1 MHIEIWIT
9 SGGMK
14 MNANPNVA
22 QVASLVSDASRAAI
36 LTVLLDGRYHPA
48 SELAYM
54 AKIKPQTASFHLSKM
69 VAANLVTVEQQ
80 GRHRYYGIQN
90 QEVAQIMETLLS
102 ITPPVEIRS
111 LNQASETEA
120 IRQAR
125 TCYDHLA
132 GSLGIQLTNSL
143 LSAGV
148 ISETENQFTVTE
160 KGEEFFK
167 AFQIDLEQVKRK
179 RRAFTHRCLD
189 WSERRHHLAGALGH
203 ALLERLLELNWIQRL
218 PRTRAITIMP
228 EGKKGFKETFQIDM
242 E

>member
-1 MHIEIWIT
+1 
-9 SGGMK
+9 
-14 MNANPNVA
+14 MNANSNIA

-54 AKIKPQTASFHLSKM
+54 ANIKPQTASFHLSKM

-111 LNQASETEA
+111 LNQAAENEA
-120 IRQAR
+120 LRQAR

-132 GSLGIQLTNSL
+132 GKLGIQLTNSL

-148 ISETENQFTVTE
+148 LSEVEDQFTVTE
-160 KGEEFFK
+160 KGEDFFK
-167 AFQIDLEQVKRK
+167 AFQVDLGRVKRK
-179 RRAFTHRCLD
+179 RRSFTHRCLD

-203 ALLERLLELNWIQRL
+203 ALLERLLELHWIQRV
-218 PRTRAITIMP
+218 PSTRAIKVTP
-228 EGKKGFKETFQIDM
+228 EGKKGLQEIFHIDV

>member
-1 MHIEIWIT
+1 MY
-9 SGGMK
+9 
-14 MNANPNVA
+14 ANPNA
-22 QVASLVSDASRAAI
+22 ALVASLVSDASRAAI

-90 QEVAQIMETLLS
+90 QEVAQVMETLLS
-102 ITPPVEIRS
+102 ITPSVEIRS

-132 GSLGIQLTNSL
+132 GNLGIQLTNSL

-148 ISETENQFTVTE
+148 ISEVEDQYMVTE
-160 KGEEFFK
+160 KGENFFK
-167 AFQIDLEQVKRK
+167 EFQIDLSRVKRQ
-179 RRAFTHRCLD
+179 RRSFAHRCLD

-203 ALLERLLELNWIQRL
+203 ALLERLLELHWIQRV
-218 PRTRAITIMP
+218 PRTRAIQITP
-228 EGKKGFKETFQIDM
+228 EGKEGLKETFHIDM

>member
-1 MHIEIWIT
+1 MY
-9 SGGMK
+9 
-14 MNANPNVA
+14 ANPNA
-22 QVASLVSDASRAAI
+22 ALVASIVSEASRAAI

-90 QEVAQIMETLLS
+90 QEVAQVMETLLS
-102 ITPPVEIRS
+102 ITPSVEIRS

-132 GSLGIQLTNSL
+132 GNLGIQLTNSL

-148 ISETENQFTVTE
+148 ISEAEDQYTVTE
-160 KGEEFFK
+160 KGEDFFK
-167 AFQIDLEQVKRK
+167 AFQIDLGRVKRK
-179 RRAFTHRCLD
+179 RRSFAHRCLD

-203 ALLERLLELNWIQRL
+203 ALLERLLELQWIQRV
-218 PRTRAITIMP
+218 PRTRAIQITP
-228 EGKKGFKETFQIDM
+228 EGKKGLKETFHIDM

>member
-1 MHIEIWIT
+1 
-9 SGGMK
+9 
-14 MNANPNVA
+14 MNANSNIA

-54 AKIKPQTASFHLSKM
+54 ANIKPQTASFHLSKM

-111 LNQASETEA
+111 LNQAAENEA
-120 IRQAR
+120 LRQAR

-132 GSLGIQLTNSL
+132 GKLGIQLTNSL

-148 ISETENQFTVTE
+148 LSEVEDHYTVTE
-160 KGEEFFK
+160 KGEDFFK
-167 AFQIDLEQVKRK
+167 AFQVDLGRVKRK
-179 RRAFTHRCLD
+179 RRSFTHRCLD

-203 ALLERLLELNWIQRL
+203 ALLERLLELHWIQRV
-218 PRTRAITIMP
+218 PSTRAIKITP
-228 EGKKGFKETFQIDM
+228 EGKKGLQEIFHIDV

>member
-1 MHIEIWIT
+1 
-9 SGGMK
+9 
-14 MNANPNVA
+14 MNANSNIA

-54 AKIKPQTASFHLSKM
+54 ANIKPQTASFHLSKM

-111 LNQASETEA
+111 LNQAAENEA
-120 IRQAR
+120 LRQAR

-132 GSLGIQLTNSL
+132 GKLGIQLTNSL

-148 ISETENQFTVTE
+148 LSEVEDHYTVTE
-160 KGEEFFK
+160 KGEDFFK
-167 AFQIDLEQVKRK
+167 AFQVDLGRVKRK
-179 RRAFTHRCLD
+179 RRSFTQRCLD

-203 ALLERLLELNWIQRL
+203 ALLERLLELHWIQRVSS
-218 PRTRAITIMP
+218 TRAIKITP
-228 EGKKGFKETFQIDM
+228 EGKKGLKEIFHIDV

>member
-1 MHIEIWIT
+1 
-9 SGGMK
+9 
-14 MNANPNVA
+14 MNANSNIA
-22 QVASLVSDASRAAI
+22 QVASLISDASRAAI

-54 AKIKPQTASFHLSKM
+54 ANIKPQTASFHLSKM

-111 LNQASETEA
+111 LNQAAENEA
-120 IRQAR
+120 LRQAR

-132 GSLGIQLTNSL
+132 GKLGIQLTNSL

-148 ISETENQFTVTE
+148 LSEVEDHYTVTE

-167 AFQIDLEQVKRK
+167 AFQVDLGRVKRK
-179 RRAFTHRCLD
+179 RRSFTHRCLD

-203 ALLERLLELNWIQRL
+203 ALLERLLELHWIQRV
-218 PRTRAITIMP
+218 PNTRAIKITP
-228 EGKKGFKETFQIDM
+228 EGKKGLQEIFHIDV

>member
-1 MHIEIWIT
+1 
-9 SGGMK
+9 
-14 MNANPNVA
+14 MNANSNIA

-111 LNQASETEA
+111 LNQAAENEA
-120 IRQAR
+120 LRQAR

-132 GSLGIQLTNSL
+132 GKLGIQLTNSL

-148 ISETENQFTVTE
+148 LSEVEDQFTVTE
-160 KGEEFFK
+160 KGEDFFK
-167 AFQIDLEQVKRK
+167 AFQVDLGRVKRK
-179 RRAFTHRCLD
+179 RRSFTHRCLD

-203 ALLERLLELNWIQRL
+203 ALLERLLELHWIQRV
-218 PRTRAITIMP
+218 PSTRAIKVTP
-228 EGKKGFKETFQIDM
+228 EGKKGLQEIFHIDV

>member
-1 MHIEIWIT
+1 
-9 SGGMK
+9 
-14 MNANPNVA
+14 MNANSNIA

-54 AKIKPQTASFHLSKM
+54 ANIKPQTASFHLSKM

-111 LNQASETEA
+111 LNQAAENEA
-120 IRQAR
+120 LRQAR

-132 GSLGIQLTNSL
+132 GKLGIQLTNSL

-148 ISETENQFTVTE
+148 LSEVEDQFTVTE
-160 KGEEFFK
+160 KGEDFFK
-167 AFQIDLEQVKRK
+167 AFQVDLGRVKR
-179 RRAFTHRCLD
+179 RRRSFTHRCLD

-203 ALLERLLELNWIQRL
+203 ALLERLLELHWIQRV
-218 PRTRAITIMP
+218 PSTRAIKVTP
-228 EGKKGFKETFQIDM
+228 EGKKGLQEIFHIDA

>member
-1 MHIEIWIT
+1 
-9 SGGMK
+9 

-69 VAANLVTVEQQ
+69 VAANLVTVDEQ
-80 GRHRYYGIQN
+80 GRHRYYGIRN
-90 QEVAQIMETLLS
+90 QEVAQILETLLS

-111 LNQASETEA
+111 LNQATEHEA

-143 LSAGV
+143 LNAGV
-148 ISETENQFTVTE
+148 VSETENQFTVTE
-160 KGEEFFK
+160 KGEVFFK

-179 RRAFTHRCLD
+179 RRSFTHRCLD

-218 PRTRAITIMP
+218 PRTRAITITS
-228 EGKKGFKETFQIDM
+228 EGKKGLKETFQIDM

>member
-1 MHIEIWIT
+1 
-9 SGGMK
+9 
-14 MNANPNVA
+14 MNANSNIA

-111 LNQASETEA
+111 LNQAAENEA
-120 IRQAR
+120 LRQAR

-132 GSLGIQLTNSL
+132 GKLGIQLTNSL

-148 ISETENQFTVTE
+148 LSEVGDQFTVTE
-160 KGEEFFK
+160 KGEDFFK
-167 AFQIDLEQVKRK
+167 AFQVDLRRVKRK
-179 RRAFTHRCLD
+179 RRSFTHRCLD

-203 ALLERLLELNWIQRL
+203 ALLERLLELHWIQRV
-218 PRTRAITIMP
+218 PSTRAIKITP
-228 EGKKGFKETFQIDM
+228 EGKKGLQEIFHIDV

>member
-1 MHIEIWIT
+1 
-9 SGGMK
+9 
-14 MNANPNVA
+14 MNASSNIA

-102 ITPPVEIRS
+102 IAPPVKIRS
-111 LNQASETEA
+111 LNQAAENEA
-120 IRQAR
+120 LRQAR

-132 GSLGIQLTNSL
+132 GKLGIQLTNSL

-148 ISETENQFTVTE
+148 ISEVGDQYTVTE
-160 KGEEFFK
+160 KGEDFFK
-167 AFQIDLEQVKRK
+167 VFQVDLSRVKRK
-179 RRAFTHRCLD
+179 RRSFTHRCLD

-203 ALLERLLELNWIQRL
+203 ALLERLLELHWIQRV
-218 PRTRAITIMP
+218 PSTRAIKITP
-228 EGKKGFKETFQIDM
+228 EGKKGLQEIFHIDV

>member
-1 MHIEIWIT
+1 
-9 SGGMK
+9 
-14 MNANPNVA
+14 MNANSNIA

-54 AKIKPQTASFHLSKM
+54 ANIKPQTASFHLSKM

-111 LNQASETEA
+111 LNQAAENEA
-120 IRQAR
+120 LRQAR

-132 GSLGIQLTNSL
+132 GKLGIQLTNSL

-148 ISETENQFTVTE
+148 LSEVEDQFTVTE
-160 KGEEFFK
+160 KGEDFFK
-167 AFQIDLEQVKRK
+167 AFQVDLVRVKRK
-179 RRAFTHRCLD
+179 RRSFTHRCLD

-203 ALLERLLELNWIQRL
+203 ALLERLLELHWIQRV
-218 PRTRAITIMP
+218 PSTRAIKITP
-228 EGKKGFKETFQIDM
+228 EGKKGLQEIFHIDVD
-242 E
+242 

>member
-1 MHIEIWIT
+1 
-9 SGGMK
+9 
-14 MNANPNVA
+14 MNANSNIA

-54 AKIKPQTASFHLSKM
+54 ANIKPQTASFHLSKM

-102 ITPPVEIRS
+102 ISPPVEIRS
-111 LNQASETEA
+111 LNQAVENEA
-120 IRQAR
+120 LRQAR

-132 GSLGIQLTNSL
+132 GKLGIQLTNSL

-148 ISETENQFTVTE
+148 LSEEGDQFTVTE
-160 KGEEFFK
+160 KGEDFFK
-167 AFQIDLEQVKRK
+167 AFQVDLSRVKRK
-179 RRAFTHRCLD
+179 RRSFTHRCLD

-203 ALLERLLELNWIQRL
+203 ALLERLLELHWIQRV
-218 PRTRAITIMP
+218 PSTRAIKITP
-228 EGKKGFKETFQIDM
+228 EGKKGLQEVFHIDV

>member
-1 MHIEIWIT
+1 
-9 SGGMK
+9 
-14 MNANPNVA
+14 MNANSNIA

-54 AKIKPQTASFHLSKM
+54 ANIKPQTASFHLSKM

-102 ITPPVEIRS
+102 ITPPAEIRS
-111 LNQASETEA
+111 LNQAAENEA
-120 IRQAR
+120 LRQAR

-132 GSLGIQLTNSL
+132 GKLGIQLTNSL

-148 ISETENQFTVTE
+148 LSEVEDQFTVTE
-160 KGEEFFK
+160 KGEGFFK
-167 AFQIDLEQVKRK
+167 AFQVDLCRVKRK
-179 RRAFTHRCLD
+179 RRSFTHRCLD

-203 ALLERLLELNWIQRL
+203 ALLERLLELHWIQRV
-218 PRTRAITIMP
+218 PNTRAIKITP
-228 EGKKGFKETFQIDM
+228 EGKKGLQEIFHIDA

>member
-1 MHIEIWIT
+1 
-9 SGGMK
+9 

-69 VAANLVTVEQQ
+69 VAANLVTVEEQ
-80 GRHRYYGIQN
+80 GRHRYYGIRN
-90 QEVAQIMETLLS
+90 QEVAQILETLLS
-102 ITPPVEIRS
+102 ITPPVQIRS
-111 LNQASETEA
+111 LNQATEHEA

-143 LSAGV
+143 LNAGV
-148 ISETENQFTVTE
+148 ISEMENQFTVTE

-179 RRAFTHRCLD
+179 RRSFTHRCLD

-218 PRTRAITIMP
+218 PRTRAITITP
-228 EGKKGFKETFQIDM
+228 EGKKGLKETFQIDM

>member
-1 MHIEIWIT
+1 
-9 SGGMK
+9 

-69 VAANLVTVEQQ
+69 VAANLVTVEEQ
-80 GRHRYYGIQN
+80 GRHRYYGIRN
-90 QEVAQIMETLLS
+90 QEVAQILETLLS

-111 LNQASETEA
+111 LNQATEHEA

-143 LSAGV
+143 LNAGV

-160 KGEEFFK
+160 KGEVFFK

-179 RRAFTHRCLD
+179 RRSFTHRCLD

-218 PRTRAITIMP
+218 PRTRAITITP
-228 EGKKGFKETFQIDM
+228 EGKKGLKETFQIDM

>member
-1 MHIEIWIT
+1 
-9 SGGMK
+9 

-69 VAANLVTVEQQ
+69 VAANLVTVEEQ
-80 GRHRYYGIQN
+80 GRHRYYGIRN
-90 QEVAQIMETLLS
+90 QEVAQILETLLS

-111 LNQASETEA
+111 LNQATEHEA

-143 LSAGV
+143 LNAGV
-148 ISETENQFTVTE
+148 ISDTENQFTVTE
-160 KGEEFFK
+160 KGEVFFK

-179 RRAFTHRCLD
+179 RRSFTHRCLD

-218 PRTRAITIMP
+218 PRTRAITITP
-228 EGKKGFKETFQIDM
+228 EGKKGLKETFQIDM

>member
-1 MHIEIWIT
+1 
-9 SGGMK
+9 
-14 MNANPNVA
+14 MNANSNIA

-54 AKIKPQTASFHLSKM
+54 ANIKPQTASFHLSKM

-111 LNQASETEA
+111 LNQAAENEA
-120 IRQAR
+120 LRQAR

-132 GSLGIQLTNSL
+132 GKLGIQLTNSL

-148 ISETENQFTVTE
+148 LSEVEDQFTVTE
-160 KGEEFFK
+160 KGEDFFK
-167 AFQIDLEQVKRK
+167 AFQVDLGRVKR
-179 RRAFTHRCLD
+179 RRRSFTHRCLD

-203 ALLERLLELNWIQRL
+203 ALLERLLELHWIQRV
-218 PRTRAITIMP
+218 PSTRAIKVTP
-228 EGKKGFKETFQIDM
+228 EGKKGLQEIFHIDV

>member
-1 MHIEIWIT
+1 
-9 SGGMK
+9 
-14 MNANPNVA
+14 MNANSNIA

-54 AKIKPQTASFHLSKM
+54 ANIKPQTASFHLSKM

-111 LNQASETEA
+111 LNQVAENEA
-120 IRQAR
+120 LRQAR

-132 GSLGIQLTNSL
+132 GKLGIQLTNSL
-143 LSAGV
+143 LSAGSYPKWKIIIRLQKKERTFSRHFRSIWAV
-148 ISETENQFTVTE
+148 LSANAALSHNDAWI
-160 KGEEFFK
+160 G
-167 AFQIDLEQVKRK
+167 VK
-179 RRAFTHRCLD
+179 D
-189 WSERRHHLAGALGH
+189 
-203 ALLERLLELNWIQRL
+203 
-218 PRTRAITIMP
+218 AITWPGHWDMP
-228 EGKKGFKETFQIDM
+228 C
-242 E
+242 

>member
-1 MHIEIWIT
+1 
-9 SGGMK
+9 
-14 MNANPNVA
+14 MNANSNIA

-54 AKIKPQTASFHLSKM
+54 ANIKPQTASFHLSKM

-111 LNQASETEA
+111 LNQAVENEA
-120 IRQAR
+120 LRQAR

-132 GSLGIQLTNSL
+132 GKLGIQLTNSL

-148 ISETENQFTVTE
+148 LSEEGDQFTVTE
-160 KGEEFFK
+160 KGEDFFK
-167 AFQIDLEQVKRK
+167 AFQVDLGRVKRK
-179 RRAFTHRCLD
+179 RRSFTHRCLD

-203 ALLERLLELNWIQRL
+203 ALLERLLELHWIQRV
-218 PRTRAITIMP
+218 PSTRAIKITP
-228 EGKKGFKETFQIDM
+228 EGKKGLQEIFHIDV

>member
-1 MHIEIWIT
+1 
-9 SGGMK
+9 
-14 MNANPNVA
+14 MNANSNIA

-54 AKIKPQTASFHLSKM
+54 ANIKPQTASFHLSKM

-111 LNQASETEA
+111 LNQAAENEA
-120 IRQAR
+120 LRQAR

-132 GSLGIQLTNSL
+132 GKLGIQLTNSL
-143 LSAGV
+143 LSAGSYPKWK
-148 ISETENQFTVTE
+148 IIIRLQ
-160 KGEEFFK
+160 KK
-167 AFQIDLEQVKRK
+167 
-179 RRAFTHRCLD
+179 
-189 WSERRHHLAGALGH
+189 ER
-203 ALLERLLELNWIQRL
+203 
-218 PRTRAITIMP
+218 
-228 EGKKGFKETFQIDM
+228 TFQGISGRSGPC
-242 E
+242 

>member
-1 MHIEIWIT
+1 
-9 SGGMK
+9 
-14 MNANPNVA
+14 MNASSNIA

-111 LNQASETEA
+111 LNQAAENEA
-120 IRQAR
+120 LRQAR

-132 GSLGIQLTNSL
+132 GKLGIQLTNSL

-148 ISETENQFTVTE
+148 ISEVGDQYTVTE
-160 KGEEFFK
+160 KGEDFFK
-167 AFQIDLEQVKRK
+167 VFQVDLGRVKRK
-179 RRAFTHRCLD
+179 RRSFTHRCLD

-203 ALLERLLELNWIQRL
+203 ALLERLLELHWIQRV
-218 PRTRAITIMP
+218 PSTRAIKITP
-228 EGKKGFKETFQIDM
+228 EGKKGLQEIFHIDV

>member
-1 MHIEIWIT
+1 
-9 SGGMK
+9 
-14 MNANPNVA
+14 MNANSNIA

-69 VAANLVTVEQQ
+69 VAANLVTVEEQ
-80 GRHRYYGIQN
+80 GRHRYYGIRN
-90 QEVAQIMETLLS
+90 QEVAQILETLLS

-111 LNQASETEA
+111 LNQATEHEA

-218 PRTRAITIMP
+218 PRTRAITITP
-228 EGKKGFKETFQIDM
+228 EGKKGLKETFQIDM

>member
-1 MHIEIWIT
+1 
-9 SGGMK
+9 
-14 MNANPNVA
+14 MNANSNIA

-54 AKIKPQTASFHLSKM
+54 ANIKPQTASFHLSKM

-111 LNQASETEA
+111 LNQAAENEA
-120 IRQAR
+120 LRQAR

-132 GSLGIQLTNSL
+132 GKLGIQLTNSL

-148 ISETENQFTVTE
+148 LSEVEDHYTVTE
-160 KGEEFFK
+160 KGEDFFK
-167 AFQIDLEQVKRK
+167 AFQVDLGRVKRK
-179 RRAFTHRCLD
+179 RRSFTHRCLD

-203 ALLERLLELNWIQRL
+203 ALLERLLELHWIQRVSS
-218 PRTRAITIMP
+218 TRAIKITP
-228 EGKKGFKETFQIDM
+228 EGKKGLKEIFHIDV

>member
-1 MHIEIWIT
+1 
-9 SGGMK
+9 
-14 MNANPNVA
+14 MNANSNIA

-111 LNQASETEA
+111 LNQAAENEA
-120 IRQAR
+120 LRQAR

-132 GSLGIQLTNSL
+132 GKLGIQLTNSL

-148 ISETENQFTVTE
+148 LSEVEDQFTVTE
-160 KGEEFFK
+160 KGEDFFK
-167 AFQIDLEQVKRK
+167 AFQVDLVRVKRK
-179 RRAFTHRCLD
+179 RRSFTHRCLD

-203 ALLERLLELNWIQRL
+203 ALLERLLELHWIQRV
-218 PRTRAITIMP
+218 PSTRAIKITS
-228 EGKKGFKETFQIDM
+228 EGKKGLQEIFHIDV